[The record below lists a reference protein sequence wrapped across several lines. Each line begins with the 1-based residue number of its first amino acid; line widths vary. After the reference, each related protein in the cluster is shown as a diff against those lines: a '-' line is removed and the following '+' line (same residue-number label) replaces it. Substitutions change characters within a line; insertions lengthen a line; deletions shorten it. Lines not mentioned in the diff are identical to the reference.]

1 GSAGESRRRAG
12 CGSHRSPRSSVR
24 DSTQMSTVLEGK
36 AALVTGAAGGIGSA
50 VVCAF
55 AEAGAQVLG
64 VDRVEADYV
73 CDVTRSDEVKRAV
86 GLALERRLEERR
98 VG

>member
-1 GSAGESRRRAG
+1 M
-12 CGSHRSPRSSVR
+12 P
-24 DSTQMSTVLEGK
+24 MSTVLEGK

-50 VVCAF
+50 VVRAF

-73 CDVTRSDEVKRAV
+73 CDVTRSDEVELAWQFVFASTRFSRCPRTAAAITCMRARCK
-86 GLALERRLEERR
+86 GR
-98 VG
+98 